1 MTSTTAS
8 LISFGC
14 IFGGSLT
21 GIVLRSALPERY
33 FTNEEKDVLRL
44 GLGLITTLSAL
55 VLGLLISTAKSSY
68 DAKRSQLTQVA
79 TDVILVDRSLEL
91 YGSETSYARRALRS
105 QVAALAD
112 HIQSLGTSSSKFQ
125 RSSSEAEL
133 SDFYHMVRRLS
144 PRDDSQR
151 ALKAEVLRISLE
163 VGQIRASALARES
176 SSIPI
181 PFLVVLVFW
190 LTALF
195 AGFGL
200 FASRNPVA
208 AAALCVC
215 VLIVSTAIFLIL
227 DMDQPLT
234 GLMKLSDEP
243 LRNALAVIG
252 DQR

>member
-14 IFGGSLT
+14 IFCGSLA
-21 GIVLRSALPERY
+21 GIVLRSVLPGRY
-33 FTNEEKDVLRL
+33 FTDEQKDVLRL

-68 DAKRSQLTQVA
+68 DAKRSQVTQVA
-79 TDVILVDRSLEL
+79 TNVILVDRSLEL
-91 YGSETSYARRALRS
+91 YGSETSNARRALRD
-105 QVAALAD
+105 QVAALIAQTD
-112 HIQSLGTSSSKFQ
+112 SPGASTQKLQ
-125 RSSSEAEL
+125 PSSEADL
-133 SDFYHMVRRLS
+133 RDFYRMVRRLS

-151 ALKAEVLRISLE
+151 SLKAEVLRISLE
-163 VGQIRASALARES
+163 VGKIRASALARDS

-181 PFLVVLVFW
+181 PLLVVLVFW

-200 FASRNPVA
+200 FASRNLVVV
-208 AAALCVC
+208 AALCIC
-215 VLIVSTAIFLIL
+215 ALTVSTAIFLVL

-234 GLMKLSDEP
+234 GLMKVSIEP
-243 LRNALAVIG
+243 LRNAMAVIG
-252 DQR
+252 DLR

>member
-1 MTSTTAS
+1 MTSTIAS

-14 IFGGSLT
+14 IFGSSLT

-33 FTNEEKDVLRL
+33 FANGDKDVLRL

-68 DAKRSQLTQVA
+68 DAKRNQLTEIA
-79 TDVILVDRSLEL
+79 TDVILLDRSLEL
-91 YGSETSYARRALRS
+91 YGSETNSAGRARRD
-105 QVAALAD
+105 QVAALVD
-112 HIQSLGTSSSKFQ
+112 QIRSLGASSSKLQ
-125 RSSSEAEL
+125 TSSPADL
-133 SDFYHMVRRLS
+133 SGFYQMVRRLS

-151 ALKAEVLRISLE
+151 SLKAEVLRISLE
-163 VGQIRASALARES
+163 VGQIRASELARES

-200 FASRNPVA
+200 FAPRNLIAVA
-208 AAALCVC
+208 ALFVC
-215 VLIVSTAIFLIL
+215 SLTVSTAVFLIL

-234 GLMKLSDEP
+234 GFMKISIEP
-243 LRNALAVIG
+243 LRNAMAVIG
-252 DQR
+252 DLR

>member
-21 GIVLRSALPERY
+21 GIVLRSVLPERY
-33 FTNEEKDVLRL
+33 FTDEEKDVLKL

-91 YGSETSYARRALRS
+91 YGSETSKARRALRN
-105 QVAALAD
+105 QLAALAD
-112 HIQSLGTSSSKFQ
+112 NIHSLDASSSKLQ
-125 RSSSEAEL
+125 PSSEAEW
-133 SDFYHMVRRLS
+133 SDFYQMVRRLS

-163 VGQIRASALARES
+163 VAQIRASALARES

-195 AGFGL
+195 VGFGL
-200 FASRNPVA
+200 FASRNLIAV
-208 AAALCVC
+208 AALCIC
-215 VLIVSTAIFLIL
+215 ALTVSTAVFLIL

-234 GLMKLSDEP
+234 GFMKLSDES
-243 LRNALAVIG
+243 LRNAMAVIG
-252 DQR
+252 DLR

>member
-1 MTSTTAS
+1 VTSTTTS
-8 LISFGC
+8 LISFAC

-21 GIVLRSALPERY
+21 GVVLRTVLPERY
-33 FTNEEKDVLRL
+33 FTDEAKDILRL

-68 DAKRSQLTQVA
+68 DAKRSQLTQIA

-91 YGSETSYARRALRS
+91 YGSEASSARSALRD
-105 QVAALAD
+105 QVADLIAQIDSRGA
-112 HIQSLGTSSSKFQ
+112 SSSKLQ
-125 RSSSEAEL
+125 ASSQADL
-133 SDFYHMVRRLS
+133 SHFYQIVRRLS

-151 ALKAEVLRISLE
+151 SLKAEVLRISLE
-163 VGQIRASALARES
+163 VGQIRASTLARES

-195 AGFGL
+195 GGFGL
-200 FASRNPVA
+200 FASRNVIAVA
-208 AAALCVC
+208 ALFVCALT
-215 VLIVSTAIFLIL
+215 VSTAVLMIL

-234 GLMKLSDEP
+234 GFMKLSIEP
-243 LRNALAVIG
+243 LRNAMAVIS

>member
-14 IFGGSLT
+14 IFGGSLA

-33 FTNEEKDVLRL
+33 FTDEEKDVLRL

-68 DAKRSQLTQVA
+68 DAKRSQLTQLA
-79 TDVILVDRSLEL
+79 TNVILVDRSLEL
-91 YGSETSYARRALRS
+91 YGSETKTVRHALRD
-105 QVAALAD
+105 QVAALITQIDSPAP
-112 HIQSLGTSSSKFQ
+112 STPKLL
-125 RSSSEAEL
+125 SSSEADL
-133 SDFYHMVRRLS
+133 SDFYQMVRRLS

-151 ALKAEVLRISLE
+151 SLKAEVLRISLE
-163 VGQIRASALARES
+163 FGKIRASALAREI
-176 SSIPI
+176 SSIPV
-181 PFLVVLVFW
+181 PLLVVLVFW

-200 FASRNPVA
+200 FASRKLIVV
-208 AAALCVC
+208 AALCVC
-215 VLIVSTAIFLIL
+215 ALTASTAIFLIL

-234 GLMKLSDEP
+234 GFMKLSDEP
-243 LRNALAVIG
+243 LRNAIAVIG
-252 DQR
+252 DLR